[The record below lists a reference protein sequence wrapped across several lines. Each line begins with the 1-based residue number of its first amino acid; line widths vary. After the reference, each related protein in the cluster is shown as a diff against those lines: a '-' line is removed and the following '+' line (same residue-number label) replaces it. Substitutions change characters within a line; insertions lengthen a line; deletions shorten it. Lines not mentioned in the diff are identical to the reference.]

1 MSSEIYIGIAISILS
16 LLFDGVG
23 KYLIYYFALD
33 LLFYNKKIDIIIHHV
48 IVMCMFSIH
57 YFLHFN
63 DEDYNKMFRIIILVE
78 ISNVFLL
85 LGQLID
91 KKYKI
96 PKKIINLLFIITFF
110 YYRIY
115 YYGIHCIPDNA
126 IIMTTMGK
134 YTTNLFYVKLIFMLF
149 YSLNLYWGIII
160 ISKIVQK
167 IIEPYFVIYMHK

>member
-1 MSSEIYIGIAISILS
+1 MSYEIYIGIAISILA
-16 LLFDGVG
+16 LLFDEIG

-33 LLFYNKKIDIIIHHV
+33 LLFFNKKIDIIIHHV

-63 DEDYNKMFRIIILVE
+63 DEDYAKMFRIIILVE

-96 PKKIINLLFIITFF
+96 LKQIINILFIATFF

-115 YYGIHCIPDNA
+115 FYFIHCIPNNA
-126 IIMTTMGK
+126 IIMLTMGK
-134 YTTNLFYVKLIFMLF
+134 YTSNLFYVKLIFILF
-149 YSLNLYWGIII
+149 YSLNLYWGVII
-160 ISKIVQK
+160 ISKIVKK
-167 IIEPYFVIYMHK
+167 IIEPQFIKSCL